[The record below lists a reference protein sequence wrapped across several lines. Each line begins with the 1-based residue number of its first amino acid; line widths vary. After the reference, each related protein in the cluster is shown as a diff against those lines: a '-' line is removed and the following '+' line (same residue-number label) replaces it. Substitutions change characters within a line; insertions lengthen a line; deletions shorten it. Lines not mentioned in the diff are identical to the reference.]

1 MIETDRL
8 QNSSVRG
15 INDIRCQW
23 TTYETLNQWFDDA
36 KPVLLKYKFAEDK
49 KYCFVYFIFIF
60 MVLYLIQC

>member
-36 KPVLLKYKFAEDK
+36 APVLLKYKFAEDK
-49 KYCFVYFIFIF
+49 RY
-60 MVLYLIQC
+60 